1 MLNRIFD
8 KDGSGSISQAEMTSI
23 VTHLYHLMPD
33 KEREQAGTPEQ
44 FSQRIMNETDKNK
57 VRLISRQFTDYNYV
71 LCSRMV

>member
-1 MLNRIFD
+1 
-8 KDGSGSISQAEMTSI
+8 MTSI

-57 VRLISRQFTDYNYV
+57 VR
-71 LCSRMV
+71 